1 MGTTK
6 ENDAPALF
14 PDAIRAEPHK
24 TGILPSQEIRELIHN
39 RKILSPLAIDDAQ
52 IQPASIDLRLGNVAY
67 RVQASFLPSRTST
80 IKSKIDDLKL
90 AEIDLTRPALLER
103 GAVFVIPVVESL
115 ALPYDI
121 GGAANPKS
129 TTGRLD
135 IFTRLVTE
143 GGFDFEQH
151 DYQFEQVPK
160 GYKGGLYVEVV
171 SRTFP
176 ILASAGAKLNQLRF
190 VRGNPPAAT
199 DNALER
205 FEQQEGLVYFENGDA
220 PAKAVLSRGLRMS
233 IDLQGS
239 GASSVVAYKA
249 KRNCPAVD
257 LSKAGAH
264 DATLFWDAITAPAT
278 KRLVLDPGDFYIL
291 ASRERISVPS
301 NWAAEMTQF
310 DPSIGEFSVHYA
322 GFFDPGFGYG
332 TAGEIKGTKAVLE
345 VRAHEVPILLEDAQV
360 VGRLMYHKMASVPEK
375 VYGQAIGSSYQ
386 QQGLALSKQFRVR
399 VAGQEAAAAK
409 SR

>member
-6 ENDAPALF
+6 GNEAPALF
-14 PDAIRAEPHK
+14 PDAVRAEPHT

-39 RKILSPLAIDDAQ
+39 RKILSPLAIDDSQ

-80 IKSKIDDLKL
+80 IKSKIDTLKL

-176 ILASAGAKLNQLRF
+176 ILLSAGAKLNQLRF

-205 FEQQEGLVYFENGDA
+205 YEQQEGLVYFENGDA
-220 PAKAVLSRGLRMS
+220 PAKAVLSGGLRMS

-249 KRNCPAVD
+249 KRHSPAVD

-264 DATLFWDAITAPAT
+264 DAALFWDAIAAPAS

-360 VGRLMYHKMASVPEK
+360 VGRLLYHKMAAVPEK
-375 VYGQAIGSSYQ
+375 LYGQAIGSSYQ
-386 QQGLALSKQFRVR
+386 QQGLALSKQFRVGG
-399 VAGQEAAAAK
+399 AAQEAASAK
-409 SR
+409 R